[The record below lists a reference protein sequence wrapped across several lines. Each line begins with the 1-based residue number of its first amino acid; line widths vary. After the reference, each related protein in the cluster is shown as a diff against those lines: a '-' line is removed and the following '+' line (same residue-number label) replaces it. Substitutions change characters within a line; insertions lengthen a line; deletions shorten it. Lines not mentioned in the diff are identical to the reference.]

1 MDAVSS
7 ILSDSLAAS
16 SHQTRFSTVTMV
28 ISKIFYPLLLTTAI
42 TSALFF
48 LGPREPQE
56 PSHVLLHENIELL
69 G

>member
-7 ILSDSLAAS
+7 ILLDSLAAS
-16 SHQTRFSTVTMV
+16 SHQTQFSTVTMV

-42 TSALFF
+42 SLILFF
-48 LGPREPQE
+48 LGPSELLE
-56 PSHVLLHENIELL
+56 PSHVLLHENIELP